1 MNSKIRI
8 KFHDKDVRRY
18 FEVHLVKKKQKKRQV
33 FILCSIVLVPLSFIR
48 FISVRS

>member
-18 FEVHLVKKKQKKRQV
+18 FEVHLVKKKQKKATGLYPMLNCSSTI
-33 FILCSIVLVPLSFIR
+33 ILH
-48 FISVRS
+48 